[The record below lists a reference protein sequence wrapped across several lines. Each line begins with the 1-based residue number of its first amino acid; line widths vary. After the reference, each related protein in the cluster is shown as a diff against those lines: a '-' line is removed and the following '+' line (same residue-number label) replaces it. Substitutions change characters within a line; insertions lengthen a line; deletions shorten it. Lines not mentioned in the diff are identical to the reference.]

1 MDPNA
6 TGFPMLQQQQQ
17 QHQQHQQH
25 HQQHAT
31 GFPVTSQS
39 PQYPYY
45 PNAIPAYPQQKTLA
59 HLPQHSF
66 GAMPM
71 QPGAPGGAMMPS
83 GFPQHSAPPHAN
95 FSAPFA
101 QPPIPATMSQF
112 MPPQTV
118 VTTNPTASVPATTAP
133 SFPQNMAS
141 ISANNMVPAQ
151 PPRPAP
157 PQNPQLAPAP
167 PATPS
172 PATVREKARVAVLL
186 DINSMLLQEVV
197 NLQAAGKAGGPPA
210 QPQDANP
217 SSDQAPDAAKGP
229 TQKPSQEYIDCMRRL
244 QANLAY
250 LATIADRAKKSGGV
264 PPATPGIM
272 TPPPHM
278 PSMNEMYRKLAEL
291 FPRTAPGTTGTPQPS
306 PQIQGNGKPSPS
318 PATETV

>member
-17 QHQQHQQH
+17 QQ
-25 HQQHAT
+25 QQHA

-39 PQYPYY
+39 PQQFPYY
-45 PNAIPAYPQQKTLA
+45 PNAVPPFPQQKTPS
-59 HLPQHSF
+59 HLPQQHSF

-71 QPGAPGGAMMPS
+71 QAGAPGGAMMPS
-83 GFPQHSAPPHAN
+83 GFPQHSAAPPQHAN

-101 QPPIPATMSQF
+101 QPPTPATMNQF
-112 MPPQTV
+112 MPPQT
-118 VTTNPTASVPATTAP
+118 TATSTPLSNIPATTAP

-141 ISANNMVPAQ
+141 ISANNMVAAQ
-151 PPRPAP
+151 PQRPAP
-157 PQNPQLAPAP
+157 QQNPPQASVP
-167 PATPS
+167 PVTTS
-172 PATVREKARVAVLL
+172 PATAREKARVTILL

-210 QPQDANP
+210 QPQDPNP
-217 SSDQAPDAAKGP
+217 SSEQTPDATKGP

-278 PSMNEMYRKLAEL
+278 PSMNERYKKLAEL
-291 FPRTAPGTTGTPQPS
+291 FPRTGPGAVGAAQSNPQGM
-306 PQIQGNGKPSPS
+306 QGNGKPSPS
-318 PATETV
+318 PATVTIV

>member
-1 MDPNA
+1 MDPNT

-17 QHQQHQQH
+17 
-25 HQQHAT
+25 HA
-31 GFPVTSQS
+31 GYPVTSQS
-39 PQYPYY
+39 PQQFSYY
-45 PNAIPAYPQQKTLA
+45 PNAIPSFPQQKA
-59 HLPQHSF
+59 PSHIPQQQHSF

-71 QPGAPGGAMMPS
+71 QAGAPGGAMMPS

-101 QPPIPATMSQF
+101 QPPIPVTMSQF
-112 MPPQTV
+112 MPPQA
-118 VTTNPTASVPATTAP
+118 VTTSTPPSTVATTIAP

-141 ISANNMVPAQ
+141 ISANNMVSAQ
-151 PPRPAP
+151 PQRPP
-157 PQNPQLAPAP
+157 PQQTLQPQPTPTA

-172 PATVREKARVAVLL
+172 PATAREKARVTVLL

-197 NLQAAGKAGGPPA
+197 NLQAAGKAGGPPP
-210 QPQDANP
+210 QPQDSNP
-217 SSDQAPDAAKGP
+217 SSDQAPEPAKGP

-264 PPATPGIM
+264 PPSAPGIM

-278 PSMNEMYRKLAEL
+278 PSMNEMYKKLAEL
-291 FPRTAPGTTGTPQPS
+291 FPRTAPGAAGTPQPS
-306 PQIQGNGKPSPS
+306 PQGIQGNGRPSPS
-318 PATETV
+318 PATETVV

>member
-17 QHQQHQQH
+17 QQQHQQH
-25 HQQHAT
+25 
-31 GFPVTSQS
+31 FPVTSQS
-39 PQYPYY
+39 PQQFPYY
-45 PNAIPAYPQQKTLA
+45 PNAIPSYPQQKA
-59 HLPQHSF
+59 PHLPQQHSF

-71 QPGAPGGAMMPS
+71 QAGAPGGAMIPA
-83 GFPQHSAPPHAN
+83 GFPQHSVAPHAN

-101 QPPIPATMSQF
+101 QPPVPATMNQF

-118 VTTNPTASVPATTAP
+118 ATSTPTSSVPATTAS

-151 PPRPAP
+151 PQRPT
-157 PQNPQLAPAP
+157 PQQSLQQASAHPV
-167 PATPS
+167 TPS
-172 PATVREKARVAVLL
+172 PATAREKARVTILL
-186 DINSMLLQEVV
+186 DINSMLLQEVI

-210 QPQDANP
+210 QPPQDSNP
-217 SSDQAPDAAKGP
+217 PSDQAPDVVRGP
-229 TQKPSQEYIDCMRRL
+229 TQKPSQEYVDCMRRL

-264 PPATPGIM
+264 PPTAPSMM

-278 PSMNEMYRKLAEL
+278 PSMNEMYKKLAEL
-291 FPRTAPGTTGTPQPS
+291 FPRTALGYAGTPQPS
-306 PQIQGNGKPSPS
+306 PQGNGKPSPS
-318 PATETV
+318 PATESVV